1 MKSFQLAAVA
11 AVLALSA
18 TSAEAY
24 YYQVSGTTT
33 DDAGVSNLDQS
44 TTYYFQYESQSPN
57 APGFHQNFQ
66 ATHTFNSGEF
76 DGLIVYKGFVDISL
90 PYTLTPYGATG
101 SFSFPQNHSDDTL
114 DYVYDKL
121 SLYFWPP
128 APNFDGTP
136 WTFTLSDSPI
146 TPPGGVPEP
155 ATWAMMIV
163 GFGMIGGAVRRRR
176 LPALA

>member
-1 MKSFQLAAVA
+1 MRSIQLAVTAV
-11 AVLALSA
+11 VLALSA
-18 TSAEAY
+18 TSAQAY

-33 DDAGVSNLDQS
+33 ADAGVSDLDQS
-44 TTYYFQYESQSPN
+44 TKYYFQYESLSPN

-66 ATHTFNSGEF
+66 ATHYLNSGEF
-76 DGLIVYKGFVDISL
+76 AGLIAYKGFVDISL
-90 PYTLTPYGATG
+90 PYSLTSYGATG
-101 SFSFPQNHSDDTL
+101 SFSFPQNHSDDTF

-146 TPPGGVPEP
+146 APPGGVPEP
-155 ATWAMMIV
+155 ATWAMMIL
-163 GFGMIGGAVRRRR
+163 GFGLVGLSARRRG
-176 LPALA
+176 AAQA